1 IDRSANHLNSD
12 YADIQKFEVVAD
24 GKVIYSSDS
33 KYPKGIK
40 YDTSAFLVDVEI
52 PKDTQTIELKS
63 YSGKHTWADEL
74 VLGGA

>member
-1 IDRSANHLNSD
+1 MVKSFTHQ
-12 YADIQKFEVVAD
+12 IQ
-24 GKVIYSSDS
+24 

-74 VLGGA
+74 VLGGAMLWQW